1 MGWKSYQESVR
12 KSLSPTPPPSAI
24 EKVADSAMEKS
35 ALLRKFMFEDDAD
48 QKSRPPADSSGVLSL
63 EKSIGSPPTKR
74 SLTSEVRWAKQGAG
88 RSVPR
93 QSKGDELSP
102 EVLLLMYK
110 MNPAVRIAVDTI
122 VDIVS
127 STKWTISPIN
137 VNKTISESMQKDI
150 DRVKMFFTR
159 PNSSDSFRRL
169 MRKWVKDLVLYDAG
183 VFEKG
188 RDESTGDFT
197 DLYVAWGGTI
207 SINCWPNGVTKEY
220 FQVIQGTS
228 TTRVTWDPQDMIYSM
243 LYPSS
248 DRVYG
253 ISKLETLHNTIT
265 AYLFAE
271 QRNISFFENDARPS
285 GIVNL
290 GPGISEHQL
299 QRFRDYWL
307 AEHQGTPH
315 KILVTGGAAAETKWV
330 PISQS
335 AKDMDFMNYLNWIF
349 KLILVTLG
357 ISPSQV
363 GWSEGG
369 ERVSSSAA
377 ALQSQA
383 FRVRTIFPILQELQF
398 VLTEQII
405 RDEFQI
411 DDLMFKFVEESSLQE
426 KLQKATYF
434 RTMLES
440 KQMTVDEVRKEEG
453 RGPYT
458 EEEKKE
464 LLTPT
469 YPQPPMPL
477 GGAPGMPGMPPG
489 MPGAPGEPG
498 GAPGTPGE
506 EGKQPAT
513 KEDLKKAFDD
523 LKETLEDVTGTD
535 LTGLR

>member
-12 KSLSPTPPPSAI
+12 KSLSPVPEQSPI
-24 EKVADSAMEKS
+24 EKAADKVLDRSEV
-35 ALLRKFMFEDDAD
+35 LRKFMFEDPTDP
-48 QKSRPPADSSGVLSL
+48 KPNTNSPGLILPL

-74 SLTSEVRWAKQGAG
+74 SLTSEIRWAKQGTG
-88 RSVPR
+88 KSVPR
-93 QSKGDELSP
+93 QSKGDEQSP
-102 EVLLLMYK
+102 EVLMLMYK
-110 MNPAVRIAVDTI
+110 MNPAVRIAVDAI

-127 STKWTISPIN
+127 STKWNISPIN
-137 VNKTISESMQKDI
+137 TKKAITEGMQKEI
-150 DRVKMFFTR
+150 DRLKLFFNR
-159 PNSSDSFRRL
+159 PNATESFRRL
-169 MRKWVKDLVLYDAG
+169 LRKWTKDLILYDAG

-188 RDESTGDFT
+188 RDEAGNLV
-197 DLYVAWGGTI
+197 DLHVAWGGTI
-207 SINCWPNGVTKEY
+207 SISCWPTGVIKEY

-228 TTRVTWDPQDMIYSM
+228 TTMVTWDPQDMIYSM

-253 ISKLETLHNTIT
+253 MSKLETLHNTVT
-265 AYLFAE
+265 AYLFSE

-315 KILVTGGAAAETKWV
+315 KILVTGGASAETKWV

-363 GWSEGG
+363 GWTEGG

-377 ALQSQA
+377 ALQAQA
-383 FRVRTIFPILQELQF
+383 FRIRTIFPILQELQY
-398 VLTEQII
+398 VLTEQVI
-405 RDEFQI
+405 RDEFQV

-426 KLQKATYF
+426 KLQKATYY

-453 RGPYT
+453 QNPYT
-458 EEEKKE
+458 EADKKE

-469 YPQPPMPL
+469 YPQPPMPP
-477 GGAPGMPGMPPG
+477 PGMPMSGMPGVPGMPP
-489 MPGAPGEPG
+489 PGSP
-498 GAPGTPGE
+498 E
-506 EGKQPAT
+506 EAKQPAT

-523 LKETLEDVTGTD
+523 LKTTLEDVTGTD
-535 LTGLR
+535 LTGLQ